1 MLILARK
8 PGESLYVGDDI
19 RITVLS
25 VQGKQV
31 KIGISLPPDKVVY
44 REEVYRRVTE
54 ENRMALATTT
64 EDLLAAARL
73 CISKNSAR
81 AYLQQKFSK
90 FS

>member
-31 KIGISLPPDKVVY
+31 KIGITLPPDKVVY
-44 REEVYRRVTE
+44 REEVYRRVMK
-54 ENRMALATTT
+54 ENRMALATST
-64 EDLLAAARL
+64 EDLLAAAQLWRD
-73 CISKNSAR
+73 IRK
-81 AYLQQKFSK
+81 
-90 FS
+90 

>member
-31 KIGISLPPDKVVY
+31 KIGITLPPDKVVY
-44 REEVYRRVTE
+44 QEEVYRRVME
-54 ENRMALATTT
+54 ENRMALATST
-64 EDLLAAARL
+64 EDLLAAAQLWRD
-73 CISKNSAR
+73 IRK
-81 AYLQQKFSK
+81 
-90 FS
+90 

>member
-1 MLILARK
+1 MIILARK

-73 CISKNSAR
+73 WNDIRK
-81 AYLQQKFSK
+81 
-90 FS
+90 

>member
-31 KIGISLPPDKVVY
+31 KIGITLPPDKVVY
-44 REEVYRRVTE
+44 REEVYRRVMD
-54 ENRMALATTT
+54 ENRMALATST
-64 EDLLAAARL
+64 EDLLAAAQLGRD
-73 CISKNSAR
+73 IRK
-81 AYLQQKFSK
+81 
-90 FS
+90 

>member
-8 PGESLYVGDDI
+8 PGEGLYVGDDI

-31 KIGISLPPDKVVY
+31 KIGITLPPDKVVY
-44 REEVYRRVTE
+44 REEVYRRVME
-54 ENRMALATTT
+54 ENRMALATST

-73 CISKNSAR
+73 WNDIRK
-81 AYLQQKFSK
+81 
-90 FS
+90 

>member
-31 KIGISLPPDKVVY
+31 KIGITLPPDKVVY
-44 REEVYRRVTE
+44 REEVYRRVME
-54 ENRMALATTT
+54 ENRMALATST
-64 EDLLAAARL
+64 EDLLAAAQLWRD
-73 CISKNSAR
+73 IR
-81 AYLQQKFSK
+81 R
-90 FS
+90 

>member
-31 KIGISLPPDKVVY
+31 KIGITLPPDKVVY
-44 REEVYRRVTE
+44 REEVYRRVME
-54 ENRMALATTT
+54 ENRMALATST
-64 EDLLAAARL
+64 EDLLAAAQLWRD
-73 CISKNSAR
+73 IRK
-81 AYLQQKFSK
+81 
-90 FS
+90 

>member
-19 RITVLS
+19 SITVLS

-73 CISKNSAR
+73 WNDIRK
-81 AYLQQKFSK
+81 
-90 FS
+90 

>member
-73 CISKNSAR
+73 RNDIRK
-81 AYLQQKFSK
+81 
-90 FS
+90 

>member
-73 CISKNSAR
+73 WNDIRK
-81 AYLQQKFSK
+81 
-90 FS
+90 